1 MNFKKHLFLFAGIL
15 SCSFIMAQ
23 QPSDILSVSASTKL
37 EKASLAFDKD
47 PKTMWEVNG
56 QDLKADQ
63 WLMFTI
69 QTPGDVCELN
79 LQMQGDLDPH
89 YGSEQGGKRP
99 VIIIQNDVGN
109 KFAPTVIVAAVTS
122 RVSKKSNQPT
132 HVLIDK
138 NPALSRPSVVL
149 LEQIFT
155 IDKERINNFMGM
167 TSEWEMKQIILFVY
181 SKTS

>member
-79 LQMQGDLDPH
+79 LQMQGVSKEELKQLMSVFVT
-89 YGSEQGGKRP
+89 YGSSGR
-99 VIIIQNDVGN
+99 
-109 KFAPTVIVAAVTS
+109 
-122 RVSKKSNQPT
+122 
-132 HVLIDK
+132 
-138 NPALSRPSVVL
+138 LSG
-149 LEQIFT
+149 E
-155 IDKERINNFMGM
+155 G
-167 TSEWEMKQIILFVY
+167 
-181 SKTS
+181 

>member
-63 WLMFTI
+63 CRRITSKNALHLFCKCCKEGRLRTNFS
-69 QTPGDVCELN
+69 N
-79 LQMQGDLDPH
+79 LH
-89 YGSEQGGKRP
+89 RNS
-99 VIIIQNDVGN
+99 
-109 KFAPTVIVAAVTS
+109 
-122 RVSKKSNQPT
+122 
-132 HVLIDK
+132 
-138 NPALSRPSVVL
+138 
-149 LEQIFT
+149 
-155 IDKERINNFMGM
+155 
-167 TSEWEMKQIILFVY
+167 
-181 SKTS
+181 

>member
-47 PKTMWEVNG
+47 TKTMWEVNG

-69 QTPGDVCELN
+69 QTPGDVCE
-79 LQMQGDLDPH
+79 
-89 YGSEQGGKRP
+89 
-99 VIIIQNDVGN
+99 
-109 KFAPTVIVAAVTS
+109 
-122 RVSKKSNQPT
+122 
-132 HVLIDK
+132 
-138 NPALSRPSVVL
+138 PSDAGCIKGRTEATDECICYL
-149 LEQIFT
+149 
-155 IDKERINNFMGM
+155 
-167 TSEWEMKQIILFVY
+167 
-181 SKTS
+181 

>member
-79 LQMQGDLDPH
+79 LQMQG
-89 YGSEQGGKRP
+89 
-99 VIIIQNDVGN
+99 
-109 KFAPTVIVAAVTS
+109 
-122 RVSKKSNQPT
+122 VSKEELKQLMSVFVTYDPMNLGVP
-132 HVLIDK
+132 
-138 NPALSRPSVVL
+138 VVL
-149 LEQIFT
+149 TPEYAEKIGADYYARDAKAT
-155 IDKERINNFMGM
+155 VDAAKE
-167 TSEWEMKQIILFVY
+167 VY
-181 SKTS
+181 GN